1 MSARSRAIEAESER
15 ASSAASGAVSASG
28 GGAPRVLGPASGL
41 PRAVGTPR
49 PRHRQDLPH
58 RGQHSYT
65 GGTTG

>member
-1 MSARSRAIEAESER
+1 MTARSRAIEAESER
-15 ASSAASGAVSASG
+15 ASSAASSAVSAAGS
-28 GGAPRVLGPASGL
+28 GAPRVLGPTSGL

-65 GGTTG
+65 GSMTD